1 MAKCQLVQFF
11 NYIRLHLTL
20 IISGINPTAEN
31 KWSCKSE
38 TCKNLIAANSSILHD
53 FPCLMTKEVDGK
65 IEPVLKYSDI
75 EWEMTH
81 SSFAVEFDLNCDVG
95 AAKELK
101 TLLSSIYFVGAL
113 TGLILGG
120 FLYDH
125 IGRKK
130 SAFFGYF
137 ISFVFTL
144 LGTFCHHYYFLLAIR
159 FFQGV
164 GMFLLGTGMYILTM
178 ELLPAKYRNYVNGW
192 VQIMWGLGYP
202 IAAGV
207 GYFVKE
213 WNYMFLAASIILFAV
228 TIPVFF
234 CIESPRYYRIKGDE
248 ESAKISIK
256 ALAALT
262 EAKLDV
268 ESMELVDLEK
278 ARERKQS
285 IWQQLIDLFSCPS
298 LLLETSIQMFL
309 WCFIGL
315 SYYGFNFG
323 WGSIVPDRYLGYLLA
338 SVGEL
343 TAYVC
348 VVPLIASIG
357 RRRAMILMYVGAAI
371 FYLLAIPEVRLGNDT
386 GWTLESVCCL
396 IGVTFIS
403 GNFSGL
409 YLWTAELAPTSHRGF
424 VFCVSSSAA
433 RIGSFLGPFVF
444 NNLAP
449 ITHKAVPLG
458 GLAFLALLNA
468 LGSFILVET
477 GNKETALTGEDVVAR
492 RKSHRYRLY

>member
-1 MAKCQLVQFF
+1 M
-11 NYIRLHLTL
+11 
-20 IISGINPTAEN
+20 S
-31 KWSCKSE
+31 
-38 TCKNLIAANSSILHD
+38 
-53 FPCLMTKEVDGK
+53 
-65 IEPVLKYSDI
+65 
-75 EWEMTH
+75 H
-81 SSFAVEFDLNCDVG
+81 SSFAVEFDLNCDIG
-95 AAKELK
+95 GTKELK
-101 TLLSSIYFVGAL
+101 TLLSSIFFAGAL
-113 TGLILGG
+113 TGLIIGG
-120 FLYDH
+120 FIFDH

-130 SAFFGYF
+130 SALIGCF
-137 ISFVFTL
+137 ISVVITL
-144 LGTFCHHYYFLLAIR
+144 LGTFCHSYYFLLAIR
-159 FFQGV
+159 FVQGV
-164 GMFLLGTGMYILTM
+164 GIFLLTTSMYILTS
-178 ELLPAKYRNYVNGW
+178 ELLPTKYRTYVNGW
-192 VQIMWGLGYP
+192 GQGLWAFGYL

-207 GYFVKE
+207 GYLVTN
-213 WNYMFLAASIILFAV
+213 WNYMFLTGSIVLF
-228 TIPVFF
+228 VFNIQVF
-234 CIESPRYYRIKGDE
+234 VCIESPRYYLIKGDE

-309 WCFIGL
+309 WFFIGL

-409 YLWTAELAPTSHRGF
+409 SLWTAELAPTSHRGF